1 MAQATSGKIVC
12 SNWLKRVTCRSVF
25 FRNGPVPITGFVS
38 HFVYKGTT
46 IGNFEKPQ
54 KFNEFS
60 KLRIK
65 SCMSQAMN
73 NLKDSFTVMK
83 VITTR
88 TTILKMAT
96 LCNAIRMFGM
106 FKKAI

>member
-60 KLRIK
+60 KLSAK
-65 SCMSQAMN
+65 SCELDDEQSKREFYYHESN
-73 NLKDSFTVMK
+73 NNKNNNVEK
-83 VITTR
+83 
-88 TTILKMAT
+88 
-96 LCNAIRMFGM
+96 
-106 FKKAI
+106 